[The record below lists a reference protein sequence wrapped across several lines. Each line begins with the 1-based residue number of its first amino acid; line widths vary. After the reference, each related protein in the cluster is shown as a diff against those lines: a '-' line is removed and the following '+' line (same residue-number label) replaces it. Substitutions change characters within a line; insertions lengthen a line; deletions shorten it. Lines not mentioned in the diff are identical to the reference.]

1 MRRQPQRDDDWLT
14 TPTGEPRG
22 YIQPHT
28 LDELWFH
35 TGTACNLSCPFCLEG
50 STPGD
55 MRLDR
60 IALTDVQ
67 PIIDEAVALGVK
79 QFSFT
84 GGEPFIVRDFINILA
99 YASDR
104 LPCLVLTNGTDVV
117 LKRLQQIQRLADSPN
132 PISFRVSIDFA
143 DEGRHD
149 AWRGAGNF
157 KLALIGLRS
166 LHDMGFHVSVARQME
181 VDEDL
186 DEIERRYR
194 KLFAVQGLPTDLR
207 IVAFP
212 DFDVPDAHRSVP
224 VVTENCMT
232 RYQTEE
238 SRRRFMCAFSK
249 MVIKKA
255 GQMQVYAC
263 TLVDDDE
270 LYNLGSSLAESTRQ
284 QIRMRHH
291 RCYSCFKFG
300 SSCSEMQERPPHA
313 QVSTARPDGDST
325 KQA

>member
-1 MRRQPQRDDDWLT
+1 MLMRRKAERGTDWLM
-14 TPTGEPRG
+14 TPSGEPCG

-55 MRLDR
+55 TRLDR
-60 IALTDVQ
+60 MTLSDVK
-67 PIIDEAVALGVK
+67 PFIDEAVTLGVQ

-99 YASDR
+99 YASHR

-117 LKRLQQIQRLADSPN
+117 HKRMHQIRQLIDSKH
-132 PISFRVSIDFA
+132 PISFRISIDFA
-143 DEGRHD
+143 DESRHD
-149 AWRGAGNF
+149 AGRGAGNF
-157 KLALIGLRS
+157 NQALLGLKS
-166 LHDMGFHVSVARQME
+166 LHDLGFHVSVARQM
-181 VDEDL
+181 DPGEDS
-186 DEIERRYR
+186 DIVNQRYQG
-194 KLFAVQGLPTDLR
+194 LFSDYGLPTDLR
-207 IVAFP
+207 IVTFP
-212 DFDVPDAHRSVP
+212 DFDTPNSHRDVPA
-224 VVTENCMT
+224 VTEDCMT
-232 RYQTEE
+232 RYQTEAT
-238 SRRRFMCAFSK
+238 RRLFMCAFSK

-270 LYNLGSSLAESTRQ
+270 NYNLGGSLAESSGQ
-284 QIRMRHH
+284 QIRLQHH

-300 SSCSEMQERPPHA
+300 SSCSER
-313 QVSTARPDGDST
+313 
-325 KQA
+325 